1 MHLYYI
7 RFMNNS
13 SNSPAPI
20 ESRRREAPPP
30 KALPGRLARYRRSTG
45 LIGGGLSVVF
55 LAWLPLGILGIVPFA
70 LQIPGESLLRTHAG
84 AAVTCLMVTAWAY
97 WET

>member
-1 MHLYYI
+1 MC
-7 RFMNNS
+7 NS
-13 SNSPAPI
+13 SKFSSTINSKPNETALQRAG
-20 ESRRREAPPP
+20 SGRVAKFRRFAGFIG
-30 KALPGRLARYRRSTG
+30 AVLA
-45 LIGGGLSVVF
+45 IVF
-55 LAWLPLGILGIVPFA
+55 MVWLPLGILGIVPFA